1 MFFFN
6 LLFLNFSSFFFLPF
20 IIPSF
25 HSFFPLTLIRPV
37 LNTLRQLD
45 GESLRREA
53 RPHYHQRCGR
63 LVHRFLSSS
72 SFVFLSNEMRPS
84 GILYEVNMALFPVQ
98 NMSSI

>member
-6 LLFLNFSSFFFLPF
+6 LLFLTFSFFFFLLLF
-20 IIPSF
+20 LLSSLFPS
-25 HSFFPLTLIRPV
+25 HSDPPV
-37 LNTLRQLD
+37 LNTLWQLD